1 MSSTTGAAGL
11 AALPICEKRLLAL
24 TDRGLLPG
32 HEVAGV
38 LRDAAAPHENTQGAG
53 PEAGMHR
60 AAAALINT
68 IFAAE
73 SSLRR
78 PSP

>member
-1 MSSTTGAAGL
+1 MSSTSGAAGL
-11 AALPICEKRLLAL
+11 AALSICETRLLAL
-24 TDRGLLPG
+24 TDRGRLPG
-32 HEVAGV
+32 HEAAGI
-38 LRDAAAPHENTQGAG
+38 LRDAAAPHETTQGAG
-53 PEAGMHR
+53 PEAEMHR